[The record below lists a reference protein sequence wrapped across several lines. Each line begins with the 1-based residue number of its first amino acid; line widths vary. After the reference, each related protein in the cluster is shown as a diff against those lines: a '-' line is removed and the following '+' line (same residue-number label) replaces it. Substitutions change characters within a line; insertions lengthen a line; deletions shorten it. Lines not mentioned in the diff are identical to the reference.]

1 MSLGSIPL
9 PRRVSDAQF
18 VGDLFGLFKRHRIE
32 TGEAGSFAQ
41 FESLLA
47 SKDTFRSQLFT
58 LCTAISH
65 MADEDLSGE
74 QLLDLISRAL
84 DDPEMGVPEGA
95 RKAFLSGYD
104 AWSNRH
110 LDADDTWPPVRQSAP
125 VNEPIPFPHHP
136 AETAAEPAPPT
147 MRPTVARPAGTRTVQ
162 EALLM
167 AKTES
172 AFELPPRTA
181 TMPGTSIE
189 GLTISELTKLLEEI
203 EHRMTRIKPQVNEL
217 TGPGLSPAE
226 SSERP
231 TKVRDIGESSKAAAA
246 ATLGPSLVSAP
257 APTSPLA
264 LDEPLLIGQP
274 DPVKE
279 DKFMARH
286 AYLNPGRRLPPNT
299 PVPELRSLVMPVVVA
314 PVAYVASPPPPP
326 PVAFIPP
333 VEAASPVVFAVP
345 DSALMAAAVAA
356 PALPVATPA
365 NPTLAGLA
373 SRGAIVDHSSKL
385 PIAVV
390 YQSEASRLYFHMA
403 LGVFA
408 AFLIVACPLAGV
420 VLFRSLHPVHHY
432 VYHGLA
438 PEAQTDGDVPGV
450 PVAGDPPAVTASPK
464 AELPTAAPWGSVPA
478 KPDGARATA
487 HSRTGHSS
495 ASEHSLRH
503 QPSVAVWPPA
513 PQ

>member
-1 MSLGSIPL
+1 
-9 PRRVSDAQF
+9 VSDAQF

-74 QLLDLISRAL
+74 QLLDLIARAL
-84 DDPEMGVPEGA
+84 GDPEGDSVPESA

-136 AETAAEPAPPT
+136 AETATEPAPPAA
-147 MRPTVARPAGTRTVQ
+147 RPTVARPAGTRTVQ

-167 AKTES
+167 AKKEA

-181 TMPGTSIE
+181 TQPGTSVE

-203 EHRMTRIKPQVNEL
+203 EHRMTRIKPQVSEL
-217 TGPGLSPAE
+217 SGLVLSPAE
-226 SSERP
+226 SSEWP
-231 TKVRDIGESSKAAAA
+231 TKVRDIGESSRAAAA
-246 ATLGPSLVSAP
+246 APLGPSLVAASV
-257 APTSPLA
+257 PTSPLA
-264 LDEPLLIGQP
+264 VDEPLLIGQP

-286 AYLNPGRRLPPNT
+286 AYLNPGRRLPPNAA
-299 PVPELRSLVMPVVVA
+299 VPELRSLAIPVAVA
-314 PVAYVASPPPPP
+314 PVAYVASPPPPLAL
-326 PVAFIPP
+326 VPP

-345 DSALMAAAVAA
+345 DSALMAAAVTAT
-356 PALPVATPA
+356 ALPVATPA
-365 NPTLAGLA
+365 NPTLVGLA

-390 YQSEASRLYFHMA
+390 YKSEASRLYFHMA

-438 PEAQTDGDVPGV
+438 PEAQTDGDVPGA
-450 PVAGDPPAVTASPK
+450 PVAGDAPSATATPNS
-464 AELPTAAPWGSVPA
+464 ELPTAVPWGSVPA
-478 KPDGARATA
+478 KSDGTRATA
-487 HSRTGHSS
+487 HSRPGHRS
-495 ASEHSLRH
+495 ASEDSPRR
-503 QPSVAVWPPA
+503 QPSVAVWPPP